1 MEESPRSS
9 GTSAES
15 AWNTCGKRRA
25 RSGAPDTPRFTSIS
39 AAGACPRCS
48 PSGRRVSFPRRE
60 GSSRDRDPRMHRPK
74 KRPKKRPT
82 ARRCTTIS
90 LSRRWTTTA
99 VGPSLAAA
107 AATTAS
113 AAAASASAADLAFS
127 ASASDSASSLATSAS
142 PKSRCLRSSRRASSS
157 KRIPRKPH
165 VSSSS
170 LAAVAVASL
179 FLVSQN
185 VLSASLPPV
194 DTAPSSSADTSAST
208 AVETFIRV
216 SAVPD
221 GFSAAAGS
229 SAPPFGLTPKPTS
242 CPPKPKVAPHG
253 LLIHAGAFFIG
264 AFGPGC

>member
-1 MEESPRSS
+1 MRAATASGASAIGSEAGAGGGEGGGGLGHPAVRVHVVEEGHPIVDGRGRGRGRCGGSRRRLREVVEELV
-9 GTSAES
+9 AVHR
-15 AWNTCGKRRA
+15 GKRRGGGGGGDDGVC
-25 RSGAPDTPRFTSIS
+25 R
-39 AAGACPRCS
+39 
-48 PSGRRVSFPRRE
+48 GRLGFR
-60 GSSRDRDPRMHRPK
+60 GRPGLLGLGLGL
-74 KRPKKRPT
+74 RQLLGDER
-82 ARRCTTIS
+82 
-90 LSRRWTTTA
+90 
-99 VGPSLAAA
+99 LAEVEV
-107 AATTAS
+107 
-113 AAAASASAADLAFS
+113 LEE
-127 ASASDSASSLATSAS
+127 L
-142 PKSRCLRSSRRASSS
+142 RRASSS